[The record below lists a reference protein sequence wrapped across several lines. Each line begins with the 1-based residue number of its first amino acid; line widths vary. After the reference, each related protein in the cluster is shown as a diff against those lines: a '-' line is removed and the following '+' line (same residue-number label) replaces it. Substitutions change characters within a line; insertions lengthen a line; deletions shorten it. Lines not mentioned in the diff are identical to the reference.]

1 MEELVREA
9 ERNESAKNGKEET
22 EEFEVFEEEI
32 IFDKE
37 SGKGGFFP

>member
-1 MEELVREA
+1 MEEFTREA
-9 ERNESAKNGKEET
+9 ERNESAKNEKEET
-22 EEFEVFEEEI
+22 EEFEVIEKEI